1 MIYIYVGGF
10 THSSQSSDFP
20 LRSAP
25 VDTAGCCNTW
35 QTGAQAGHRGCIPF
49 FWLDLS
55 CCLHWCKN
63 LWWNQ
68 MWNPCFCRHLSV
80 SSIPDIYLIW
90 HMAMVPPFWWFS
102 NLHKSL
108 EDFPMR
114 AAGLIT
120 LMSIG
125 FKTEIRPVNGRAEK
139 AAHIK
144 GTSTCG
150 VRHVLFVGRTKM

>member
-1 MIYIYVGGF
+1 MLVASPTVVSRRI
-10 THSSQSSDFP
+10 FP
-20 LRSAP
+20 WGLHRSILPDAATPDKPAP
-25 VDTAGCCNTW
+25 R
-35 QTGAQAGHRGCIPF
+35 HRGCIPF

-63 LWWNQ
+63 LWWNH

-90 HMAMVPPFWWFS
+90 NMAMVPPFRWFS

-150 VRHVLFVGRTKM
+150 VRHVLFVGQTKM